1 MTEQSF
7 PVIEKPLTDDQ
18 WKSVTLGIGDGV
30 LDEGGNPYRITLS
43 NTGDNVTV
51 EVDTLKGFNHA
62 ILRGFYH
69 KMDAPITLKVPAV
82 TAETTYYI
90 ALQYNPAN
98 SETPVKLGVWT
109 NLDFTSGK
117 YYLHVAEIVRKPN
130 QLLTDAKLTMRN
142 QKITP
147 TIQVDR
153 ESDLPDPNRLL
164 WGTRAIVW
172 RENKEFRASWNVW
185 SPIGGQRIA
194 LWGMPGWSFTSA
206 SGGMLVQPTSDGW
219 ECKANATV
227 QRAAESYT
235 IRDWSVVG
243 TLMGDSWF
251 PTYNLF
257 GVGVYRD
264 QPIQI
269 QLDKAG
275 RVQIKPMGGAS
286 LNITQ
291 GYSFTFDF
299 TWFAPMDPNTA
310 S

>member
-1 MTEQSF
+1 MAEQSF
-7 PVIEKPLTDDQ
+7 PVIEQPLTDDQ
-18 WKSVTLGIGDGV
+18 WKSVTLGIGDGI
-30 LDEGGNPYRITLS
+30 LDEGGNPYRVTLS

-69 KMDAPITLKVPAV
+69 KMDDPVTLQVPAV
-82 TAETTYYI
+82 TSDTTYYVG
-90 ALQYNPAN
+90 LQYDPTR
-98 SETPVKLGVWT
+98 EIPVKLGVWT
-109 NLDFTSGK
+109 NLDYTSNK
-117 YYLHVAEIVRKPN
+117 YYLLIAEIVRRPN
-130 QLLTDAKLTMRN
+130 QLLTDANLTMRRP
-142 QKITP
+142 KITP

-153 ESDLPDPNRLL
+153 EVDLPDPNKLL

-264 QPIQI
+264 QPIQT